1 MNFHQTSM
9 TQDKIKRPRYPSA
22 SYLETGNRSL
32 ILTPDEAAFSQA
44 SGAEGLATIG
54 GVH

>member
-9 TQDKIKRPRYPSA
+9 TQDKIKLPRYPSA
-22 SYLETGNRSL
+22 SRLATGNRNF
-32 ILTPDEAAFSQA
+32 ILTPNEATSFQV